1 MPYVKVKGKHVMR
14 LKRLFGT
21 NGIRGV
27 ANRELTPEFALEV
40 AYAIGVFFE
49 KGKIIV
55 GRDGRTSGLMLAKA
69 VNAGLTS
76 TGCQVY
82 NCGMVPTPA
91 LQYAVKHYRMDGGV
105 MITAS
110 HNPPQYNG
118 IKVMARDGVELPR
131 KKETKIEDIFFNR
144 RFQLAEWN
152 AIGEIYSIPDVIGV
166 YVKAVKKHVDT
177 AAIRGKHYKVVVDSG
192 NGVGS
197 MALPKLLREMGC
209 KVLTLNA
216 NVDGTFPGR
225 PPEPRPENLGELA
238 SIVKTVKADLGVA
251 LDGDADRAIFVD
263 EKGQI
268 HWGDR
273 SFALVA
279 RHFLMEKPKE
289 TIVTPISS
297 SQLIKDVAEEYG
309 GKILWTRVGSI
320 TVSRT
325 MLETKSNLGGE
336 ENGGIFYAPHQPV
349 RDGAM
354 TSALVLN
361 IMAQTG
367 KKLSELL
374 GELPVYYIE
383 KGRVECPNELKQ
395 KLLVELIAKVKD
407 LNVDTI
413 DGVKIWFEDKSSIL
427 IRPSGTEPLYRLY
440 AEAKTKQ
447 RAISLLKKYEKAV
460 RAIIRKLSY
469 Q

>member
-1 MPYVKVKGKHVMR
+1 
-14 LKRLFGT
+14 
-21 NGIRGV
+21 
-27 ANRELTPEFALEV
+27 
-40 AYAIGVFFE
+40 
-49 KGKIIV
+49 
-55 GRDGRTSGLMLAKA
+55 
-69 VNAGLTS
+69 
-76 TGCQVY
+76 
-82 NCGMVPTPA
+82 
-91 LQYAVKHYRMDGGV
+91 
-105 MITAS
+105 
-110 HNPPQYNG
+110 
-118 IKVMARDGVELPR
+118 
-131 KKETKIEDIFFNR
+131 
-144 RFQLAEWN
+144 
-152 AIGEIYSIPDVIGV
+152 
-166 YVKAVKKHVDT
+166 
-177 AAIRGKHYKVVVDSG
+177 
-192 NGVGS
+192 
-197 MALPKLLREMGC
+197 MGC

-216 NVDGTFPGR
+216 NIDGTFPGR

-279 RHFLMEKPKE
+279 KHFLMKKPKE

-297 SQLIKDVAEEYG
+297 SQLIKDVAEEYE

-325 MLETKSNLGGE
+325 MLKTKSNLGGE

-354 TSALVLN
+354 TAALVLN

-374 GELPVYYIE
+374 GELPTYYIE
-383 KGRVECPNELKQ
+383 KGKVECPNELKQ

-407 LNVDTI
+407 LNIDTI

-447 RAISLLKKYEKAV
+447 RAITLLKKYEKTV
-460 RAIIRKLSY
+460 RAIIRKLCLSIGGRV
-469 Q
+469 

>member
-1 MPYVKVKGKHVMR
+1 MS

-40 AYAIGVFFE
+40 AYAIGTFFG

-82 NCGMVPTPA
+82 NCGMAPTPA

-131 KKETKIEDIFFNR
+131 EKETKIEDIFFNR
-144 RFQLAEWN
+144 KFQLAEWN
-152 AIGEIYSIPDVIGV
+152 AIGEIYSIPDVIEV
-166 YVKAVKKHVDT
+166 YVKAVKKHVNT

-216 NVDGTFPGR
+216 NIDGTFPGR

-279 RHFLMEKPKE
+279 KHFLMKKPKE

-297 SQLIKDVAEEYG
+297 SQLIKDVAEEYE

-325 MLETKSNLGGE
+325 MLKTKSNLGGE

-349 RDGAM
+349 RDGTM
-354 TSALVLN
+354 TTALILN

-374 GELPVYYIE
+374 GELPTYYIE
-383 KGRVECPNELKQ
+383 KGKVECPNELKQ

-447 RAISLLKKYEKAV
+447 RAISLLKKYERTV
-460 RAIIRKLSY
+460 RAIIRKLCLSIGGRV
-469 Q
+469 